1 MFNYSKPWNDTLDN
15 EVRLGVMA
23 GWPVRRIA
31 ENIGKA
37 KRQVDYRIKALK
49 KIEADDR
56 KKKKMLAS
64 TGNLINKNGSI
75 NYISHLKFGE

>member
-1 MFNYSKPWNDTLDN
+1 MFNYCTPWNDALDN
-15 EVRLGVMA
+15 EVRLGAMA

-37 KRQVDYRIKALK
+37 KRQVDYRIKVLK
-49 KIEADDR
+49 EMDANDR
-56 KKKKMLAS
+56 KQKKMLAS